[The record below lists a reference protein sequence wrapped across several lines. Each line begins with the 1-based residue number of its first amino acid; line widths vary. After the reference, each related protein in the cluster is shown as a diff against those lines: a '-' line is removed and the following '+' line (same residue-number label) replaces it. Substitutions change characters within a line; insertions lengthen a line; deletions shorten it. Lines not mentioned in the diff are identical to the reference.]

1 MSCDISAGR
10 LLPCKDSVGG
20 LKNIYFA
27 NYGDIAVSESAD
39 DSIASTGFTGDTFY
53 EYQLKGNSSLTQN
66 IQSSR
71 ENGTTAFE
79 QVLEL
84 TLPKLS
90 AADNQAIKLLAFG
103 RPHIVVEDYNSNFW
117 LVGKENGC
125 DVTGGSIV
133 TGAAMGDLAGYTLTF
148 TAMERKPANFLKAGD
163 DGEDTITDTTATI
176 TAGTNS

>member
-10 LLPCKDSVGG
+10 TLPCKDGIGG
-20 LKNIYFA
+20 IKNVYFA
-27 NYGDIAVSESAD
+27 NYGAISVTEEAD
-39 DSIASTGFTGDTFY
+39 DSILATAFNLDPFY
-53 EYQLKGNSSLTQN
+53 KYDINNGASSLTQN
-66 IQSSR
+66 IQSNK

-84 TLPKLS
+84 TLPRLS
-90 AADNQAIKLLAFG
+90 KEDNQQVKLLAFG
-103 RPHIVVEDYNSNFW
+103 RPHIVVEDYNGNFW

-148 TAMERKPANFLKAGD
+148 TAMERKPANYIDGD
-163 DGEDTITDTTATI
+163 FITEANI
-176 TAGTNS
+176 TE